1 MAGNRDLKGK
11 KMGLG
16 ERKICKLGRE
26 MLILFP
32 FLPQTSTLL
41 RYADVYNINIR
52 SDCSQAELLAAVR
65 K

>member
-1 MAGNRDLKGK
+1 MHAINLGTLKVPQCWSFFWPT
-11 KMGLG
+11 LNI
-16 ERKICKLGRE
+16 RV
-26 MLILFP
+26 